1 MDADLQEK
9 AKIAQLI
16 ARIRAKKKA
25 VQASLIRDIQ
35 KQHKK

>member
-1 MDADLQEK
+1 MDVDLQEK

-25 VQASLIRDIQ
+25 AQASLVENIK